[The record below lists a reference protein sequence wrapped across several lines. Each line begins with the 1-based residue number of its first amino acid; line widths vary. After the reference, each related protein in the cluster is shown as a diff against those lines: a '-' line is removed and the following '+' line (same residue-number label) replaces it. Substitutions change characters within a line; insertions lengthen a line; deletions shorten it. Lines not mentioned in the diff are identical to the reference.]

1 MTGKKQER
9 TSQGHGDVPGLIG
22 EEITQVYAAIETHQ
36 HRTTLCRWAR
46 FIVCELY
53 LNKIDNCMS
62 NFSLTLKRTLCLK
75 SLEEIMEKHA
85 LLTVLPCVLIF
96 F

>member
-1 MTGKKQER
+1 MFQVLLEKRLHKCTQPSK
-9 TSQGHGDVPGLIG
+9 LIK
-22 EEITQVYAAIETHQ
+22 
-36 HRTTLCRWAR
+36 HRTTRCRWAR